1 MLQNNK
7 DVGVLRDNKKLS
19 IIENGL
25 KTSTE
30 HIFKRQKCLN
40 NIYSAKCKFLK
51 QTNLK
56 KILKSDNL

>member
-1 MLQNNK
+1 MLQNST

-30 HIFKRQKCLN
+30 HIFKRQKRLKD
-40 NIYSAKCKFLK
+40 IFSAKCKCLK
-51 QTNLK
+51 QTN
-56 KILKSDNL
+56 